1 MLNLTSE
8 KPKENLKNDIKFSS
22 MKGKNKKLYIK
33 ISLNPNEKLNLK
45 KINLTNKN
53 LTNYYNSGNK
63 STSRNSEND
72 YLSGNQT
79 TDKIISSKSFKHKGL
94 LTETD
99 KKKIKSIVNDFKMH
113 KVVAERLLNKEKSF
127 ALNSVNNSNY
137 AFLLAQSNDKNLKK
151 KKSSIIYRNQYNDFS
166 SFMINKFNNKTFDI
180 LDPLNKD
187 PIYSTNL
194 DYFRREL
201 INNFTENNQ
210 NIEYARKKYNDAMNV
225 GEINEEKNIKNA
237 IQMER
242 KFYQNKFNVLKNR
255 DIKDINRKL
264 INKIKQMPGSF
275 RNSYLLRNNSK
286 VFTNPIKK
294 GRSCVIAQRYNNNK
308 IEDKNLRA
316 LYDFKNTQPRKK
328 ISDEININLYNN
340 KIRFSLSHLDN
351 LVNVK
356 VKNEQSMKNIIEAH
370 KKKEKQKIKRLS
382 LDFSN
387 SIYEINDYPYEKLSA
402 SYSRDKVGEINL
414 HNLER
419 VKKIN
424 IINKY
429 LYNLEDDDL
438 LLHNPKKLKEELKRV
453 QIDCDKINYRTNYN
467 YSFLRKKL
475 KNETIYK
482 FNCIKDSRFGFPT

>member
-8 KPKENLKNDIKFSS
+8 KSKENLKNDIKFSS

-166 SFMINKFNNKTFDI
+166 SFMINKFNNRTFDI

-242 KFYQNKFNVLKNR
+242 KFYQNKF
-255 DIKDINRKL
+255 I
-264 INKIKQMPGSF
+264 
-275 RNSYLLRNNSK
+275 
-286 VFTNPIKK
+286 
-294 GRSCVIAQRYNNNK
+294 
-308 IEDKNLRA
+308 
-316 LYDFKNTQPRKK
+316 
-328 ISDEININLYNN
+328 
-340 KIRFSLSHLDN
+340 
-351 LVNVK
+351 
-356 VKNEQSMKNIIEAH
+356 
-370 KKKEKQKIKRLS
+370 
-382 LDFSN
+382 
-387 SIYEINDYPYEKLSA
+387 
-402 SYSRDKVGEINL
+402 
-414 HNLER
+414 
-419 VKKIN
+419 
-424 IINKY
+424 
-429 LYNLEDDDL
+429 
-438 LLHNPKKLKEELKRV
+438 
-453 QIDCDKINYRTNYN
+453 
-467 YSFLRKKL
+467 
-475 KNETIYK
+475 
-482 FNCIKDSRFGFPT
+482 